1 MRNPQFT
8 PLDLRDWKRGQMF
21 YYFAKM
27 APTGYS
33 LTVDVDIT
41 RMLAACR
48 EARVKFFP
56 ACLWL
61 VTRCLNLQTEFRIA
75 EREGQI
81 GYYDVLT
88 PLYASFHEDDKT
100 FSLMWTEFREEFG
113 EFYRAYLE
121 NQKCYGG
128 NHGVLCQNQTVPPEN
143 AYTVS
148 CVPWISFRSFSVH
161 SYGDKPYYFPSVE
174 AGRYYESGGK
184 TLMPLS
190 ITCHHAATDG
200 YHVKCFL
207 DAFQESADNFAYFLP
222 ETSGRNG

>member
-48 EARVKFFP
+48 EAGGKFFP
-56 ACLWL
+56 AYLWL

-81 GYYDVLT
+81 GYYDFLT

-113 EFYRAYLE
+113 EFYR
-121 NQKCYGG
+121 G
-128 NHGVLCQNQTVPPEN
+128 HIWRIRN
-143 AYTVS
+143 AMGTITGS
-148 CVPWISFRSFSVH
+148 CVRIRRCPRRTPIR
-161 SYGDKPYYFPSVE
+161 YPAYPGFPSGASPSTPMGISPTIFHPWRRGAIMK
-174 AGRYYESGGK
+174 AGEK
-184 TLMPLS
+184 P
-190 ITCHHAATDG
+190 
-200 YHVKCFL
+200 
-207 DAFQESADNFAYFLP
+207 
-222 ETSGRNG
+222 

>member
-8 PLDLRDWKRGQMF
+8 PLDLLDWKRGQMF

-41 RMLAACR
+41 RMQAACR
-48 EARVKFFP
+48 EAGVKFFP
-56 ACLWL
+56 AYLWL

-81 GYYDVLT
+81 GYYDFLT

-121 NQKCYGG
+121 NQKCYGD

-190 ITCHHAATDG
+190 ITCHHAAADG

-207 DAFQESADNFAYFLP
+207 DAFQESADNFAYFLT